1 MWDPLLDSWTS
12 LAPLQERRGKL
23 ALVAAA
29 SGHIYAVAGVSGF
42 RQTDNLD
49 TIERCFVLSTCVN
62 PVSIIYVLTVILNL
76 SAVSKRLYCMLAV
89 LAMDHPSVYV
99 QSQV

>member
-1 MWDPLLDSWTS
+1 MELFEALYLHTPVPREVEMWDPLLDSWTS

-49 TIERCFVLSTCVN
+49 TIERCGVLSTCVN
-62 PVSIIYVLTVILNL
+62 CVSII
-76 SAVSKRLYCMLAV
+76 
-89 LAMDHPSVYV
+89 
-99 QSQV
+99 

>member
-49 TIERCFVLSTCVN
+49 TIERCVA
-62 PVSIIYVLTVILNL
+62 PRRGIIRRTKSFFDNFFRI
-76 SAVSKRLYCMLAV
+76 RLKYT
-89 LAMDHPSVYV
+89 
-99 QSQV
+99 

>member
-49 TIERCFVLSTCVN
+49 TIERCAVQCVY
-62 PVSIIYVLTVILNL
+62 I
-76 SAVSKRLYCMLAV
+76 
-89 LAMDHPSVYV
+89 VYLCAD
-99 QSQV
+99 SDP